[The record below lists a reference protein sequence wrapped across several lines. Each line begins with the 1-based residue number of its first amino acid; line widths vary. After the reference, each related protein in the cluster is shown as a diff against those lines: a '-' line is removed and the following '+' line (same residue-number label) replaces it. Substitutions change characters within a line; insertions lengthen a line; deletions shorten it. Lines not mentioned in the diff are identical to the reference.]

1 MLLLRQE
8 DALELV
14 EREIGDVD
22 LRMND
27 YGNRLRSPRLG
38 LERRSHRTGR
48 RDRDESH
55 DSYPHHIHP
64 FQEPAKTKLACA

>member
-14 EREIGDVD
+14 EREIVDGD
-22 LRMND
+22 LRMYD
-27 YGNRLRSPRLG
+27 DSDRLGPPGLG
-38 LERRSHRTGR
+38 LERRNHRTR
-48 RDRDESH
+48 HRDRDERH
-55 DSYPHHIHP
+55 KGYPHHIHL